1 MAHGNN
7 KKPPAASTT
16 KTTTK
21 TAKTQT
27 TTKTPTGG
35 HKSVVPPPKEVPKAS
50 PREKQII
57 WEDDNDFDFE
67 DVTFVVPIVISVIIL
82 GVFFLRKYIRWN
94 VECQSNNRID
104 GKTVV
109 ITGKFL
115 LNSFVTMVTTISTK
129 EGMFSGH
136 SFQ

>member
-1 MAHGNN
+1 MAQGNI

-27 TTKTPTGG
+27 TPKTPTGG
-35 HKSVVPPPKEVPKAS
+35 HKKTVVPPVKEVPKAS
-50 PREKQII
+50 IREKQII

-82 GVFFLRKYIRWN
+82 FVFFLRKYIRWN

-109 ITGKFL
+109 ITGKFKFFC
-115 LNSFVTMVTTISTK
+115 NYGNDSFYRK
-129 EGMFSGH
+129 
-136 SFQ
+136 